1 MRRKTPHGAEVN
13 GYIQGVDN
21 DALLRLARDRKTVVR
36 MERGIGA
43 FVVQNTALASLAL
56 EDPPDQKTIEA
67 INAAYSIGRHR
78 TVEQDPAFG
87 IRQLVDMALKAL
99 SPGVNDT
106 STAVMCVDYLTA
118 ILAQLASRKFPAS
131 LRYEGDKLRV
141 VTIAPTFE
149 GLLAEAFNQ
158 IRESAEGNIGI
169 MARMLG
175 AFETLADLTT
185 HPRRRRALHEQVQWL
200 AELAG
205 RTTEATHDRARIA
218 KRLKEVHEALEAK
231 PALPA
236 RDKSAGEEKV

>member
-1 MRRKTPHGAEVN
+1 
-13 GYIQGVDN
+13 
-21 DALLRLARDRKTVVR
+21 
-36 MERGIGA
+36 MERGVGA

-56 EDPPDQKTIEA
+56 EDPPDQETIESL
-67 INAAYSIGRHR
+67 NAAYSIDRHR

-99 SPGVNDT
+99 SPGINDT

-131 LRYEGDKLRV
+131 LRYEGDELRV
-141 VTIAPTFE
+141 IAIATTFE
-149 GLLAEAFNQ
+149 GLLAEAFDQ

-175 AFETLADLTT
+175 AFETLADFTT
-185 HPRRRRALHEQVQWL
+185 NPRRRRALHEQVQWL

-205 RTTEATHDRARIA
+205 RSTEAAQDRARIA
-218 KRLKEVHEALEAK
+218 KRLMEVRKTLEAE
-231 PALPA
+231 PAV
-236 RDKSAGEEKV
+236 SVEEAKA